1 MTAGH
6 DHTCRVWK
14 VPEESQLIF
23 RSHAPAVDCVRY
35 ITGTQWLSGASDGS
49 LAVWSQMKKRPVSVI
64 RGAHRPPTNGADA
77 DDAAAGAGTIGGDAA
92 SWVQSVAVCH
102 GSDLVVSTLN
112 PTPPSL
118 SLCTCLD
125 ADLRS
130 IPHGRKRACFECILC
145 RMC

>member
-35 ITGTQWLSGASDGS
+35 ITGTQWVSGASDGS

-64 RGAHRPPTNGADA
+64 RGAHASPSNGA
-77 DDAAAGAGTIGGDAA
+77 AAAGAGSVGGDAA
-92 SWVQSVAVCH
+92 SWVQSVTVCH
-102 GSDLVVSTLN
+102 GSDLVVLLLRH
-112 PTPPSL
+112 PFYPLFIALLTPLSMSYSKVNLLL
-118 SLCTCLD
+118 SLAL
-125 ADLRS
+125 
-130 IPHGRKRACFECILC
+130 IL
-145 RMC
+145 